1 MNTHILSIG
10 IVAGEE
16 SGDRL
21 GAALI
26 ADIKSIYP
34 HATFRGMAGPEML
47 RNGCVAEAN
56 IPELSVMGLLEVV
69 RNWPRLSKLRDRL
82 ITSFVDNPPDV
93 FIGIDVPDFNFHIE
107 KKLKTRG
114 IPVVHYVCPQTWA
127 WREHRT
133 RKLKQSID
141 RLLAV
146 FPFERAFFLKHGIN
160 TNFVGHPLAKQLPL
174 HPRKLVSKRALG
186 LDESKSVLAIM
197 PGSRSQEIARHLPA
211 FIAAARIVARAKES
225 VQVVIG
231 VVNDDHRKLA
241 EAACRGQGFGVYV
254 RNSRELLTAADAA
267 IVASGTVTLEAL
279 LCRTPMVVGYRTS
292 PVSYYFLKKMITV
305 EKIALPNI
313 LSDSDLVPEYIQSE
327 MTAENLSRT
336 VLYYLENDKNI
347 EAFSRSAETI
357 HRSLIDNSEN
367 AAEIVSQLVKNGC

>member
-1 MNTHILSIG
+1 
-10 IVAGEE
+10 
-16 SGDRL
+16 
-21 GAALI
+21 
-26 ADIKSIYP
+26 
-34 HATFRGMAGPEML
+34 
-47 RNGCVAEAN
+47 
-56 IPELSVMGLLEVV
+56 
-69 RNWPRLSKLRDRL
+69 
-82 ITSFVDNPPDV
+82 
-93 FIGIDVPDFNFHIE
+93 
-107 KKLKTRG
+107 LKTRG

-197 PGSRSQEIARHLPA
+197 PGSRSQEIARHLPV
-211 FIAAARIVARAKES
+211 FIDAARIVARAKES

-241 EAACRGQGFGVYV
+241 EAACREQGFGVYV

-357 HRSLIDNSEN
+357 HRSLINNSEN

>member
-1 MNTHILSIG
+1 MNEQNLSIG

-26 ADIKSIYP
+26 TDIKSIYP
-34 HATFRGMAGPEML
+34 NATFRGMAGPEML
-47 RNGCVAEAN
+47 KNGCLAEAN
-56 IPELSVMGLLEVV
+56 ISELSIMGLIEVV

-114 IPVVHYVCPQTWA
+114 IPVVHYVCPQIWA

-133 RKLKQSID
+133 KKLKQSID

-174 HPRKLVSKRALG
+174 HPRKLLSKQLLG
-186 LDESKSVLAIM
+186 LDESRPVLAIM
-197 PGSRSQEIARHLPA
+197 PGSRPQEIARHLPV
-211 FIAAARIVARAKES
+211 FIEAARIVAKSKES
-225 VQVVIG
+225 IQVVLG
-231 VVNDDHRKLA
+231 VVNDDHKDIA
-241 EAACRGQGFGVYV
+241 EAACRGQGFGVYA
-254 RNSRELLTAADAA
+254 RKSRELLTAADAA

-292 PVSYYFLKKMITV
+292 PVNYFFLKRMITV
-305 EKIALPNI
+305 ERIALPNI
-313 LSDSDLVPEYIQSE
+313 LSDSALVPEYIQSE

-336 VLYYLENDKNI
+336 VLYYLEDNKNI
-347 EAFSRSAETI
+347 EAFSHSAETI
-357 HRSLIDNSEN
+357 HRSLIENSEN
-367 AAEIVSQLVKNGC
+367 AAEIVSQLVKNGY